1 MLHKADFPVL
11 DAIKIFAAFGK
22 EATYFVPTETGMAK
36 SIVDAHG
43 SLRAYFLDNA
53 IHDYAAQAQ
62 GQEAKKIIEV
72 LLVDAA
78 TVTPTKMTLYRPES
92 KTGDPRLWISGLPK
106 YAKPWNLLAIFK
118 QGEGIHVINMSDEDI
133 LASLVVTNRDILS
146 SLSEPYRTNIGSQQ
160 SSSSPLTKLL
170 VKTTEVL
177 DGVAGELIKKL
188 LVISGM
194 GFVQS
199 LRSGSTGV
207 GMTLETLLGIR
218 ANSNRAPDFMGIE
231 IKASRV
237 SGRKQQSKTRVSLF
251 SQVPDWKN
259 SVCKSGMDI
268 LKQYG
273 YVDKE
278 TSRLQLYCTNS
289 NQPNPQGLFLQVNE
303 EKMLLE
309 SLRRKDNKNASV
321 VVWPMENLKT
331 QLEAKHRN
339 TFWVKAR
346 HKKTADGL
354 EAFHYVEV
362 EQTKSPLVG
371 NLAPLLEI
379 GAITMDYTLSQ
390 KSTGA
395 SRDHGYLF
403 KIRPENFD
411 LLFPPSSIHSLINE
425 S

>member
-1 MLHKADFPVL
+1 MLNKADFPVL

-22 EATYFVPTETGMAK
+22 EATYFVPTVTGMAK

-43 SLRAYFLDNA
+43 SLRTYLLDSA
-53 IHDYAAQAQ
+53 IHNYDIQAQ
-62 GQEAKKIIEV
+62 GQEAKKTIEV
-72 LLVDAA
+72 LLVNAD
-78 TVTPTKMTLYRPES
+78 TITPTKMTLYRPES
-92 KTGDPRLWISGLPK
+92 KNGDPRLWISGLAK

-118 QGEGIHVINMSDEDI
+118 QGEGVYIINMSDEDI
-133 LASLVVTNRDILS
+133 LASLAVANRDIFS
-146 SLSEPYRTNIGSQQ
+146 SLNEPYRTNIGSKQ

-177 DGVAGELIKKL
+177 DGAAGELIKKL

-199 LRSGSTGV
+199 LRPGDTGV
-207 GMTLETLLGIR
+207 GMTLETLLGIQ
-218 ANSNRAPDFMGIE
+218 ANSNRAPDYMGIE

-237 SGRKQQSKTRVSLF
+237 SGRKQRSKTRVSLF

-259 SVCKSGMDI
+259 SACKSGVDI

-273 YVDKE
+273 YVDKK
-278 TSRLQLYCTNS
+278 TDRLQLYCTNS
-289 NQPNPQGLFLQVNE
+289 NQPNPQGLFLQVDE
-303 EKMLLE
+303 ENKQLE
-309 SLRRKDNKNASV
+309 SLRRKDNKNDSV
-321 VVWPMENLKT
+321 VVWPMDNLKT

-346 HKKTADGL
+346 HKKIANGL

-362 EQTKSPLVG
+362 EQTNSPLVS

-390 KSTGA
+390 KASGA

-411 LLFPPSSIHSLINE
+411 LLFPPSSVHSLT